1 MSFGMKIQFQH
12 QMIMFVLFT
21 GGSAGGDAGAK
32 ETKKEEPKKEA
43 AKKETKK
50 EEPKKEEPAD
60 DDVGLG
66 GGLFDDF

>member
-1 MSFGMKIQFQH
+1 MLINAFSG
-12 QMIMFVLFT
+12 
-21 GGSAGGDAGAK
+21 AGGAPAEGGKPAAKEDKKEDKKDAG
-32 ETKKEEPKKEA
+32 KKEA
-43 AKKETKK
+43 AKK